1 MKMDE
6 REKNIL
12 RKVFDALPSL
22 VFVVD
27 RDLKIQE
34 YNSAAAEVMLA
45 KRTNVIRQRTG
56 EVLHCLH
63 SMEEP
68 GGCGKA
74 PDCKSCVIRN
84 SVTQAFHGNRVVRR
98 RTRMEVFRNGDK
110 LKIYALITASPF
122 SFRGRSLALLVVED
136 IRELAE
142 LQRLIPIC
150 SVCRKVR
157 DDKDAWMQVES
168 YFKNSWDVDFSHG
181 YCPECYAIEV
191 AELKAHLEA
200 EAAALAKARE
210 PHR

>member
-1 MKMDE
+1 MNE

-12 RKVFDALPSL
+12 RKVFDALPSMI
-22 VFVVD
+22 FVVD
-27 RDLKIQE
+27 RDLRIQE
-34 YNSAAAEVMLA
+34 YNSAASDVMTA
-45 KRTNVIRQRTG
+45 KRANVIKQRTG

-68 GGCGKA
+68 AGCGTA
-74 PDCKSCVIRN
+74 PICKNCVTRN
-84 SVTQAFHGNRVVRR
+84 SVTEAFHGNRIVRR
-98 RTRMEVFRNGDK
+98 RARMDVIRGGDK

-122 SFRGRSLALLVVED
+122 SFQDRSLVLLVIED

-181 YCPECYAIEV
+181 YCPDCYAIEM
-191 AELKAHLEA
+191 AKLKLPLEA
-200 EAAALAKARE
+200 EPVAPANADR
-210 PHR
+210 PPR